1 MQKADL
7 RMKSK
12 ALETATDGTLDTQE
26 KLDAATA
33 AHAALI
39 AFIAAATAVDTAM
52 YQAQADSEVISVLIP
67 SEYTRNSSRQANPHS
82 SLGNNNHLGLSK
94 FELVKG
100 RLENRDDADH
110 APADSMITK
119 RCRRIPVFLF
129 PPNSPALPAPVQTVF
144 ESKHPDVS
152 EDTPGV

>member
-1 MQKADL
+1 MAAMEMQKADL
-7 RMKSK
+7 MMKSK

-26 KLDAATA
+26 KLD
-33 AHAALI
+33 AALI

-52 YQAQADSEVISVLIP
+52 YQAQADSEVIPVLIP
-67 SEYTRNSSRQANPHS
+67 SECTRNSSRQANPHS
-82 SLGNNNHLGLSK
+82 SLGNNNHLRLSK

-100 RLENRDDADH
+100 GLENRDDADH
-110 APADSMITK
+110 APADSIITK

-129 PPNSPALPAPVQTVF
+129 PPISLALPAPVQTVF
-144 ESKHPDVS
+144 ESKNPDVS

>member
-1 MQKADL
+1 MATMEMQKADL
-7 RMKSK
+7 MMKSK

-26 KLDAATA
+26 KLD
-33 AHAALI
+33 AALI

-52 YQAQADSEVISVLIP
+52 YQAQADSEVIPVLIP
-67 SEYTRNSSRQANPHS
+67 SECTRNSSRQANPHS
-82 SLGNNNHLGLSK
+82 SLGNNNHLRLSK

-100 RLENRDDADH
+100 GLENRDDADH
-110 APADSMITK
+110 APADSIITK

-144 ESKHPDVS
+144 ESKNPDVS